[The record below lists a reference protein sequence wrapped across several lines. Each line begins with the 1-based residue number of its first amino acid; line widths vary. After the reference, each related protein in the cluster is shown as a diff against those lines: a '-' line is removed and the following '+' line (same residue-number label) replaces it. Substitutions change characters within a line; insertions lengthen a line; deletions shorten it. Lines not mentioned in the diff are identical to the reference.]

1 MKRVL
6 VIALAAASILA
17 SGCCQDK
24 TPRAKHVIFLGFDAM
39 SSIGIQRSQ
48 TPTFNYM
55 IANGAVSL
63 DTRCCRETSSSQNW
77 MSMVCGAPLEMTGI
91 TSNDWERDSYTISPA
106 AANKIGIFPTV
117 FDCIREQK
125 PDARMEAYIE
135 WGGETR
141 MYDMSVFDKALYSG
155 PEASY
160 NAEQVLDAAF
170 SSYLENE
177 PDLLF
182 VSIDITDH
190 AGHSFGHE
198 SQGFFDCVHHMDERV
213 GEFLKELEA
222 RKMLDDAVIII
233 TADHG
238 GINYGHGGDSMA
250 ELRIPVIMYG
260 KGVTKGKVMEHANMI
275 YDNAATIAGLLGV
288 KLPDECRGKFMM
300 QAFEPKTDVCYVPVP
315 LVHPFKGIIAADQ
328 KVSITA
334 DIDGAEIYYTLDGSI
349 PTCQS
354 TKYEGPFSLSEP
366 CVVQAVTYKNGN
378 YSEVASNFLSTKV
391 DSNEAAVQFKL
402 YKNYTSQQLPDFTKF
417 GRADAVG
424 YVSDFSLMELPVA
437 STEDS
442 FAAIFSSNIKIEEAG
457 TYRFK
462 LTSDD
467 GSRLI
472 IDNKCV
478 ADNDG
483 SHSLNSVIGTIQL
496 EKGSHI
502 IKVEYFEDSDGQDL
516 MLEFALGDAPFR
528 PVLPKNLE
536 K

>member
-1 MKRVL
+1 MKRFFVL
-6 VIALAAASILA
+6 ALAAASLLA
-17 SGCCQDK
+17 VGCCNDK

-39 SSIGIQRSQ
+39 SSIGIQRSE

-91 TSNDWERDSYTISPA
+91 TSNDWERDSYTIIPST
-106 AANKIGIFPTV
+106 ANKIGIFPTV

-135 WGGETR
+135 WGAETR
-141 MYDMSVFDKALYSG
+141 MYDMSVFDKTLCSG
-155 PEASY
+155 NGVGY
-160 NAEQVLDAAF
+160 DAEQVLDAAF

-182 VSIDITDH
+182 VSIDVTDH
-190 AGHSFGHE
+190 AGHSYGHE
-198 SQGFFDCVHHMDERV
+198 SQGFFDAVHRMDERV

-238 GINYGHGGDSMA
+238 GINFGHGGDSME

-315 LVHPFKGIIAADQ
+315 LVHPFKGVVAEDET
-328 KVSITA
+328 VSITA
-334 DIDGAEIYYTLDGSI
+334 DVDGAEIFYTLDGTV
-349 PTCQS
+349 PTNQS
-354 TKYEGPFSLSEP
+354 TRYEAPFHLTEP
-366 CVVQAVTYKNGN
+366 CVVQAVAYKNGN
-378 YSEVASNFLSTKV
+378 YSWVASNYLSTKV
-391 DSNEAAVQFKL
+391 SSGEAAVQFKL
-402 YKNYTSQQLPDFTKF
+402 YKNYTAQQLPDFTKF

-424 YVSDFSLMELPVA
+424 YVSEISLVELPVDV
-437 STEDS
+437 SEDHY
-442 FAAIFSSNIKIEEAG
+442 AAIFSSNLKITQDG
-457 TYRFK
+457 LYRFR
-462 LTSDD
+462 LSSDD

-472 IDNKCV
+472 IDDKRV
-478 ADNDG
+478 IDNDG
-483 SHSLNSVIGTIQL
+483 SHSLNPVIGTIQL

-502 IKVEYFEDSDGQDL
+502 IKVEYFEDSDGQEL

-528 PVLPKNLE
+528 PVTSRDLE